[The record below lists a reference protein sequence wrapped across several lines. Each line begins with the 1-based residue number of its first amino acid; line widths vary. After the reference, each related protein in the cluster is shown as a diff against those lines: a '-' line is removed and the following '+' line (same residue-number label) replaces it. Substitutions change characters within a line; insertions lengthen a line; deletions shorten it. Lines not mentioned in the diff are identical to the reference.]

1 METKIKICGL
11 FRPEDIEAVNEA
23 EPDFVGFVFYPK
35 SRRFVSPEKAAEL
48 RRNLKPAI

>member
-23 EPDFVGFVFYPK
+23 EPDLFFIQ
-35 SRRFVSPEKAAEL
+35 KAGGMFH
-48 RRNLKPAI
+48 LKKRLN

>member
-35 SRRFVSPEKAAEL
+35 AGGMFH
-48 RRNLKPAI
+48 LKSG